1 MRIST
6 KGRYAL
12 RVLLDLAEH
21 AQDANVSIRQV
32 AERQEVSEKYLEGI
46 VRKLNK
52 AGLVASVRGKY
63 GGYRLAK
70 PTTEYTILEILLATE
85 DNMTIVACL
94 EEDVYCSRVGIC
106 KTVGFWQQLQDH
118 VHAYLKSVTLQDI
131 LDGSYKEIKM

>member
-85 DNMTIVACL
+85 DNMTIVVCL
-94 EEDVYCSRVGIC
+94 EEDVYCSRVDIC